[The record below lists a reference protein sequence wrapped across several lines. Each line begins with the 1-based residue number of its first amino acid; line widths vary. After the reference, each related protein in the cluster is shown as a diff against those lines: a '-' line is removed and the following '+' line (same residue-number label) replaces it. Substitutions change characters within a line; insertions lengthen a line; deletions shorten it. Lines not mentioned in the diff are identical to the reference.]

1 MKKIDKYLGPSL
13 QPTLRQPSTST
24 ILTTSAALPWSLTTK
39 AELRRTLCILE
50 KTEHSHPL

>member
-24 ILTTSAALPWSLTTK
+24 ILTTSAALPWSPTTK